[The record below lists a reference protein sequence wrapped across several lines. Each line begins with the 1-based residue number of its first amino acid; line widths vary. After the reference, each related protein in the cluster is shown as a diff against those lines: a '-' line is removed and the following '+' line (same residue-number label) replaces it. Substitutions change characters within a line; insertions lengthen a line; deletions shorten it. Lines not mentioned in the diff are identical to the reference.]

1 MDTDADTASLTDE
14 EREALAHLDADDEED
29 GAEGTDDG
37 AEGDNGAAAAATA
50 AAASD
55 EGTSTGDKD
64 PPAEPADPAPP
75 AAKDAAGF
83 GDGPKPDGAAP
94 PAAPAATSFPRFE
107 APADAGAKIEE
118 IQAKLD
124 KLADDFDNGELT
136 ASELRAQSR
145 ELEQQQ
151 RDLQNQLFK
160 AEMSAQARTQEY
172 QQAVRSFLAAH
183 PEYKVGSEDFEI
195 LNTILMRIQNDAIA
209 KGHDPNDPSLFNV
222 AHQRML
228 ARSGQT
234 TEQPK
239 DPEPKPGKKNVLPDP
254 PPREMPPNFGKI
266 PASAE
271 AEIEDPVMQGL
282 RNLKGPAFEAAF
294 AKLSEDAREAFLAR
308 LN

>member
-1 MDTDADTASLTDE
+1 MDTDTDTASLTAE
-14 EREALAHLDADDEED
+14 EREALAHLDADDDED
-29 GAEGTDDG
+29 GAEATDDG
-37 AEGDNGAAAAATA
+37 ADRDGQEAAAVAK
-50 AAASD
+50 SED
-55 EGTSTGDKD
+55 GTSTGDKD
-64 PPAEPADPAPP
+64 PPADPAEPAPP
-75 AAKDAAGF
+75 TAKDAAGAE
-83 GDGPKPDGAAP
+83 DGAKPDGTPP

-151 RDLQNQLFK
+151 RDLQNQVFK

-183 PEYKVGSEDFEI
+183 PEYQVGSEDFEI
-195 LNTILMRIQNDAIA
+195 LNTILLRIQNDAIA
-209 KGHDPNDPSLFNV
+209 KGHDPNDPSLLNV

-228 ARSGQT
+228 ARSGQAM
-234 TEQPK
+234 EQPK
-239 DPEPKPGKKNVLPDP
+239 DPEPTPGKKKIVLPDP
-254 PPREMPPNFGKI
+254 PPREMPPNFGNI